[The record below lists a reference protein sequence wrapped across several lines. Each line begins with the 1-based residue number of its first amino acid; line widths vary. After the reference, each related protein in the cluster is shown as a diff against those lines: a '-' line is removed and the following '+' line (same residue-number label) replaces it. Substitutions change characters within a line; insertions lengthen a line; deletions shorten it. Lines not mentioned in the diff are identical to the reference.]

1 MVSALMF
8 NLCLVVLEGTI
19 IGHRGRSGN
28 HLSKTSSSRPL
39 SGAPGR
45 VSVSYGVALALVL
58 SLVFGGALSR
68 AQSNNRTSSDL
79 DYADM
84 QVDPWT
90 LRQAA
95 DGGDAR
101 SAFLLGT
108 RYASGRGG
116 VRDDSQALAWFR
128 KAAELGLP
136 EAQYNLALMFATG
149 RGTPKNMDAAL
160 RWVRQAALEELPQ
173 AQRDLGLLYMA
184 GRHVKADPVEA
195 AKWFH
200 AAAEQGDEKA
210 QFHLAR
216 LYETSRELGL
226 SADKALEWYER
237 AASLGFQPAADRLA
251 KLQRKLGVTPV
262 TSEPRRSTTSALTQ
276 RLKEPRAKRSPLPP
290 GEFTIQLANYKGES
304 GALSAVTKHKLGRA
318 AWVVETQT
326 AERRG
331 WVVLYGA
338 YASRADAADAVE
350 GMPKALREGGTWIRK
365 VSKIEEQRVE

>member
-1 MVSALMF
+1 MLP
-8 NLCLVVLEGTI
+8 
-19 IGHRGRSGN
+19 
-28 HLSKTSSSRPL
+28 SRI
-39 SGAPGR
+39 
-45 VSVSYGVALALVL
+45 LAFGLVL
-58 SLVFGGALSR
+58 SLVFGASSPR
-68 AQSNNRTSSDL
+68 AQSNTPTSIDL
-79 DYADM
+79 DYVDM

-116 VRDDSQALAWFR
+116 VRDDSQALEWFR

-149 RGTPKNMDAAL
+149 RGTPKDMQAAL
-160 RWVRQAALEELPQ
+160 RWVRQAAQEDLPQ

-226 SADKALEWYER
+226 NADKALKWYQR
-237 AASLGFQPAADRLA
+237 AASLGFQPASDRLVE
-251 KLQRKLGVTPV
+251 LQQKLGIAPGASEIPSSK
-262 TSEPRRSTTSALTQ
+262 TSVLPPRPKQSRPRRSA
-276 RLKEPRAKRSPLPP
+276 LPP
-290 GEFTIQLANYKGES
+290 GEFTIQLAHHKDEAD
-304 GALSAVTKHKLGRA
+304 ALTAVRKHRLGHA
-318 AWVVETQT
+318 AWVVETRT
-326 AERRG
+326 AKGRG
-331 WVVLYGA
+331 WIVLYGA
-338 YASRADAADAVE
+338 YATRDDADDAIE
-350 GMPKALREGGTWIRK
+350 GLPKALREAGTWIRK
-365 VSKIEEQRVE
+365 VSKIDDQRIK